1 VSNGAARTR
10 RERATGKPKR
20 LRNVFPAVVQT
31 NQAGT
36 PVFPGALKNLPA
48 GRYSISAPQ
57 STAQRIRSERATLQR
72 DCDRLEQ
79 LEGVAHSREGGL
91 NMLGKPS
98 TLRDNHLP
106 RRKFLKNAGIATA
119 TAALGMVPAWHLAYG
134 AALTKAQ
141 REQLTPDDIIALTKK
156 GNQRFRLGKE
166 SPRDYL
172 AQQKASAK
180 GQYPA
185 AVILSCIDS
194 RAPAETIMDLGI
206 GDCFNARVAGSIA
219 NDDILGSMEFACKVA
234 GAKVVLVMGHTAC
247 GAIKGAIDNV
257 QLGNLT
263 GLLTKI
269 RPAVEATQY
278 QGERSANDYGF
289 VDAVARRNVELTM
302 IDIHRR
308 SAVLADLGTSEAIKI
323 AGAMYNLGSGV
334 VDFLPFAPRL

>member
-1 VSNGAARTR
+1 M
-10 RERATGKPKR
+10 
-20 LRNVFPAVVQT
+20 
-31 NQAGT
+31 
-36 PVFPGALKNLPA
+36 
-48 GRYSISAPQ
+48 
-57 STAQRIRSERATLQR
+57 R
-72 DCDRLEQ
+72 DT
-79 LEGVAHSREGGL
+79 S
-91 NMLGKPS
+91 PS
-98 TLRDNHLP
+98 TLQDNDLP
-106 RRKFLKNAGIATA
+106 RRRFLKSIGIATA
-119 TAALGMVPAWHLAYG
+119 TTALGMIPGRDLAYG

-141 REQLTPDDIIALTKK
+141 RETLTPDAIFALMKK

-166 SPRDYL
+166 SPHNYL
-172 AQQKASAK
+172 AQQKVSAK

-206 GDCFNARVAGSIA
+206 GDCFNARVAGNIA

-263 GLLTKI
+263 GLLAKI

-278 QGERSANDYGF
+278 QGERSVKNYGY
-289 VDAVARRNVELTM
+289 VDAVARKNVELTM

-308 SAVLADLGTSEAIKI
+308 SAVLADLETSGAIKI
-323 AGAMYNLGSGV
+323 GGAMYNLETGLV
-334 VDFLPFAPRL
+334 EFFA